1 MSSHGRAVVSG
12 AALAAL
18 SALFVTTTTAATA
31 FAAPSSSGRPSGV
44 SHVLLVSVDGL
55 HQSDLA
61 GWVQE
66 HPDSNLAQ
74 LADAGTTYSNASTS
88 RPSDS
93 FPGLLAPLTGGTPK
107 STGVFYDDSY
117 SRADF
122 APGSDCSGS
131 PGAEMVY
138 DESIDVNAPTAQRTI
153 LGETIDPTLLPKAV
167 VGGVCQAL
175 YPNDFLK
182 TNTVFGVAHA
192 AGMYTA
198 WADKHP
204 AYQLVNGHGTPDTV
218 DDLFTPEINADLIP
232 ASLTDTRG
240 TTIMFPHPN
249 PTGTGPYFIT
259 DYPGNTEAYD
269 QIKVDGVL
277 NQIDAKTANGAPGA
291 SVPAIFGMNFQTV
304 SVAEKDVDPSKT
316 CDPTRNDGTKCDPNY
331 VAGAYE
337 PGSLAFTPQMED
349 GMRFVDNAIGS
360 LVAELKSQGVYA
372 STEIILTAKHGQSPI
387 DPATLQKI
395 GHQTESVLKGAGIT
409 TAQVTDDDVS
419 LIWLANQADTAAAVT
434 ALNQSITNGN
444 PARIA
449 HIYAGSELAR
459 MFGDPTTNDRTPDLI
474 VQPIPGTIYSKSN
487 AKVAEHGGLAADDT
501 QVALVVVNGERGLG
515 QGVQGRT
522 IGAPVDTAQIAPT
535 ILKSLGLDPNQLDA
549 VRLEGTHSLPGLGS

>member
-1 MSSHGRAVVSG
+1 MVG

-18 SALFVTTTTAATA
+18 VVTTASATSS
-31 FAAPSSSGRPSGV
+31 FAAPSGAGGPNRA

-66 HPDSNLAQ
+66 HPESNLGR
-74 LADAGTTYSNASTS
+74 LVDAGTTYSNASTS

-93 FPGLLAPLTGGTPK
+93 FPGMLAPLTGGTPI

-122 APGSDCSGS
+122 APGSGCSGS

-138 DESIDVNAPTAQRTI
+138 DESIDVNAPTATRTI
-153 LGETIDPTLLPKAV
+153 LGESIDPTLIPQAI
-167 VGGVCQAL
+167 VGGACQPL

-204 AYQLVNGHGTPDTV
+204 AYQLVNGHGTPHAV

-232 ASLTDTRG
+232 SSLIDTRG
-240 TTIMFPHPN
+240 NTIVFPHPN

-269 QIKVDGVL
+269 QIKVDGLL
-277 NQIDAKTANGAPGA
+277 NQIDGKTSNGTPGAP
-291 SVPAIFGMNFQTV
+291 VPAIFGMNFQTV

-316 CDPTRNDGTKCDPNY
+316 CDPTRNDGTPCDPNY

-337 PGSLAFTPQMED
+337 PGTLSFTPQMED
-349 GMRFVDNAIGS
+349 GMGFVDKAIGS
-360 LVAELKSQGVYA
+360 LIGELKSQGVYD

-387 DPATLQKI
+387 DPGTLAKI
-395 GHQTESVLKGAGIT
+395 GHQTQSLLNTAGIT

-419 LIWLANQADTAAAVT
+419 LIWLANQADTPAAVT
-434 ALNQSITNGN
+434 ALNQSIGNGN

-449 HIYAGSELAR
+449 HVYAGSELAR
-459 MFGDPTTNDRTPDLI
+459 TFGDPAANDRTPDII
-474 VQPIPGTIYSKSN
+474 VQPIPGTIYSTSN
-487 AKVAEHGGLAADDT
+487 AKVAEHGGLATDDT
-501 QVALVVVNGERGLG
+501 HVALLVVNGHTGDG
-515 QGVQGRT
+515 HGVAGTT
-522 IGAPVDTAQIAPT
+522 IPAPVVTTQIAPT
-535 ILKSLGLDPNQLDA
+535 ILQTLGLDPNQLDA
-549 VRLEGTHSLPGLGS
+549 VRSEGTHPLPGLGH

>member
-1 MSSHGRAVVSG
+1 MMLTRARRVAIG
-12 AALAAL
+12 AALAGLLAL
-18 SALFVTTTTAATA
+18 VVATTSVTAVL
-31 FAAPSSSGRPSGV
+31 AAPGGSGA

-61 GWVQE
+61 RWVQE
-66 HPDSNLAQ
+66 HPESNLAQ
-74 LADAGTTYSNASTS
+74 LVDAGRTYSNASSS

-93 FPGLLAPLTGGTPK
+93 FPGLLAPLTGGTPI

-117 SRADF
+117 SRTDF
-122 APGSDCSGS
+122 APGSNCAGS

-138 DESIDVNAPTAQRTI
+138 DESIDVNAPTATRTI
-153 LGETIDPTLLPKAV
+153 LGETIDPTLIPQAV
-167 VGGVCQAL
+167 VGGVCQSL

-198 WADKHP
+198 WSDKHP
-204 AYQLVNGHGTPDTV
+204 AYQLVNGHGTPNSV
-218 DDLFTPEINADLIP
+218 DDLFTPEINADLVP
-232 ASLTDTRG
+232 ASLIDTRG
-240 TTIMFPHPN
+240 NTITFPHPN

-269 QIKVDGVL
+269 QIKVDGLL
-277 NQIDAKTANGAPGA
+277 NEIDGKTSNGTPGAP
-291 SVPAIFGMNFQTV
+291 VPAIFGMNFQTV

-316 CDPTRNDGTKCDPNY
+316 CDPARNDGTPCDPNY
-331 VAGAYE
+331 VAGAYQ
-337 PGSLAFTPQMED
+337 PGTLTFTPQMED
-349 GMRFVDNAIGS
+349 GMGYVDRAIGS
-360 LVAELKSQGVYA
+360 LVAELKSQGVYD

-387 DPATLQKI
+387 DPTTLAKI
-395 GHQTESVLKGAGIT
+395 GHQTQSILNTAGIA

-419 LIWLANQADTAAAVT
+419 LIWLANQTDTTAAVN
-434 ALNQSITNGN
+434 ALNQSIANGN

-449 HIYAGSELAR
+449 HVFAGTELAR
-459 MFGDPTTNDRTPDLI
+459 TFGDPAANDRTPDII

-487 AKVAEHGGLAADDT
+487 AKVAEHGGLAPDDAH
-501 QVALVVVNGERGLG
+501 VALVVVNGHN
-515 QGVQGRT
+515 GVGHGVGGTT
-522 IGAPVDTAQIAPT
+522 IAAPVATTQIAPT
-535 ILKSLGLDPNQLDA
+535 ILQALGLDANQLDA

>member
-1 MSSHGRAVVSG
+1 MIG

-18 SALFVTTTTAATA
+18 SAALVTTANATPT
-31 FAAPSSSGRPSGV
+31 FAAPNGSGGSSGAG
-44 SHVLLVSVDGL
+44 HVLLISVDGM

-61 GWVQE
+61 RWVQE

-74 LADAGTTYSNASTS
+74 LVEAGTTYSNASTS

-93 FPGLLAPLTGGTPK
+93 FPGLLGPLTGGTPI

-117 SRADF
+117 SRTDF
-122 APGSDCSGS
+122 APSSSCSGS

-138 DESIDVNAPTAQRTI
+138 DESIDVNAPTATRTI
-153 LGETIDPTLLPKAV
+153 LGETIDPTLLPQAMAN
-167 VGGVCQAL
+167 GTCQPL

-182 TNTVFGVAHA
+182 TNTVFSVTHA

-198 WADKHP
+198 WSDKHP
-204 AYQLVNGHGTPDTV
+204 AYQIVNGHGTPNAV
-218 DDLFTPEINADLIP
+218 DDLFAPEINADLIP
-232 ASLTDTRG
+232 ASLVDTRG
-240 TTIMFPHPN
+240 NTIVFPHPN

-269 QIKVDGVL
+269 QIKVDGLL
-277 NQIDAKTANGAPGA
+277 NEIDGKTSNGTPGAP
-291 SVPAIFGMNFQTV
+291 VPAIFGMNFQTV

-316 CDPTRNDGTKCDPNY
+316 CDPTRNDGTPCDPNY

-337 PGSLAFTPQMED
+337 LGTLTFTPQMEH
-349 GMRFVDNAIGS
+349 GIGYVDNAIGS
-360 LVAELKSQGVYA
+360 LVAELKSQGVYD

-387 DPATLQKI
+387 DPATLAKI
-395 GHQTESVLKGAGIT
+395 GHQTQGVLNTAGIA

-419 LIWLANQADTAAAVT
+419 LIWLANQADTTAAVN
-434 ALNQSITNGN
+434 ALNQSIANGN

-449 HIYAGSELAR
+449 HVFAGGELAR
-459 MFGDPTTNDRTPDLI
+459 TFGDPAANDRTPDII

-487 AKVAEHGGLAADDT
+487 AKVAEHGGFAADDT
-501 QVALVVVNGERGLG
+501 HVPLVVVNGHNGVGRGIG
-515 QGVQGRT
+515 GT
-522 IGAPVDTAQIAPT
+522 IASPVATTQIAPT
-535 ILKSLGLDPNQLDA
+535 ILQTLGVDPHQLDA
-549 VRLEGTHSLPGLGS
+549 VRLEGTHPLPGLGS

>member
-1 MSSHGRAVVSG
+1 MLTRVRRVAIG

-18 SALFVTTTTAATA
+18 SALVVTTANATA
-31 FAAPSSSGRPSGV
+31 VLAAPTGSGA
-44 SHVLLVSVDGL
+44 SHLLLISVDGL

-61 GWVQE
+61 RWVQE
-66 HPDSNLAQ
+66 HPESNLAQ
-74 LADAGTTYSNASTS
+74 LVDAGTSYSNASTS

-93 FPGLLAPLTGGTPK
+93 FPGLLAPLTGGTPI

-117 SRADF
+117 SRTDF
-122 APGSDCSGS
+122 APGSNCAGS

-138 DESIDVNAPTAQRTI
+138 DESIDVNAPTSTRTI
-153 LGETIDPTLLPKAV
+153 LGETIDPTLLPQAI
-167 VGGVCQAL
+167 VGGVCQSL

-198 WADKHP
+198 WSDKHP
-204 AYQLVNGHGTPDTV
+204 AYQLVNGHGTPNSV

-240 TTIMFPHPN
+240 NTIVFPHPN
-249 PTGTGPYFIT
+249 PTGTSPYFIT

-277 NQIDAKTANGAPGA
+277 NQIDGKTSKGA
-291 SVPAIFGMNFQTV
+291 SSAPVPAIFGMNFQTV

-316 CDPTRNDGTKCDPNY
+316 CDPTRNDGTPCDPNY

-337 PGSLAFTPQMED
+337 PGTLTFTPQMED
-349 GMRFVDNAIGS
+349 GIGYVDSAIGS
-360 LVAELKSQGVYA
+360 LVAELKTQGVYG

-387 DPATLQKI
+387 DPTTLAKI
-395 GHQTESVLKGAGIT
+395 GHQTQSLLNSAGIA

-419 LIWLANQADTAAAVT
+419 LIWLGNQTDTTAAVN
-434 ALNQSITNGN
+434 ALNQSIVNGN

-449 HIYAGSELAR
+449 HVFAGTELAR
-459 MFGDPTTNDRTPDLI
+459 SFGDPAANDRTPDII

-487 AKVAEHGGLAADDT
+487 AKVAEHGGLAPDDT
-501 QVALVVVNGERGLG
+501 HVALVVVNGHN
-515 QGVQGRT
+515 GVGHGVGGTT
-522 IGAPVDTAQIAPT
+522 IGGPVATTQIAPT
-535 ILKSLGLDPNQLDA
+535 ILQALGLDPNQLDA
-549 VRLEGTHSLPGLGS
+549 VRLEGTHPLPGLGS